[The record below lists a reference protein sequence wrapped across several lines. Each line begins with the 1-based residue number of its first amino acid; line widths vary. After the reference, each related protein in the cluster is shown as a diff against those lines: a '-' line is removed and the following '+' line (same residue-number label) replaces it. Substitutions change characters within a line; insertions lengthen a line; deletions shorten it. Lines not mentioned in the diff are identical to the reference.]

1 MEQPQEIFRCS
12 QCRMEYHADG
22 FNVDRLGRRRKGCK
36 KCSALNRSYRARR
49 APLKCEH
56 GKITYQC
63 SICKPESYVLKVIT
77 KRISRALATEE
88 RAGRMTAD
96 LMGCSIP
103 ELIEYLQPQL
113 DELGVTWADYV
124 DKWILDYRLQ
134 IGQSD
139 DGKYRKGWQDK
150 TGRWVR
156 ATLEQSV
163 ELLHYTNLKPKMSDP
178 DWARGVRHGRN
189 HLDDEEVDVLLTE
202 FGF

>member
-1 MEQPQEIFRCS
+1 VGYI
-12 QCRMEYHADG
+12 Y
-22 FNVDRLGRRRKGCK
+22 K
-36 KCSALNRSYRARR
+36 
-49 APLKCEH
+49 
-56 GKITYQC
+56 
-63 SICKPESYVLKVIT
+63 VLT
-77 KRISRALATEE
+77 KRINRVLTVEQ

-96 LMGCSIP
+96 LMACSIP
-103 ELIEYLQPQL
+103 ELTEYLQPQL

-163 ELLHYTNLKPKMSDP
+163 ERLHFTNLKPKMSDP
-178 DWARGVRHGRN
+178 DWAGGVRHGRN
-189 HLDDEEVDVLLTE
+189 HLDDEELDALLTE